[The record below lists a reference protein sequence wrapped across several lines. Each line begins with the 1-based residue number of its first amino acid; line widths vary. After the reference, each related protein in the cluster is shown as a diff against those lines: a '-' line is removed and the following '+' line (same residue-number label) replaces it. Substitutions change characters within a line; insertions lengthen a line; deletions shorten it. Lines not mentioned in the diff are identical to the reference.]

1 MNASHVAM
9 GSSLRNASSA
19 ERETRR
25 CFLER
30 GVSRGRLAYF
40 PQMTDGRSE
49 KPTLVRAYQWTP
61 RALCLPLLIT
71 HATWGATKD
80 RVEAYPV
87 SARLRIPLTAPC
99 WPISRWLGCLLS
111 AGTRRVYLYRPSAPT
126 KRVVSGARSPSPR
139 KLSSSLYSG
148 GRNRWFAGSCVC
160 TAITR

>member
-1 MNASHVAM
+1 MRVKTWGKVGVIVLRGRGCVSRLFQNCYEIRTESTEMNASHVAM

-25 CFLER
+25 RFLER
-30 GVSRGRLAYF
+30 GVSRGRLSYF

-49 KPTLVRAYQWTP
+49 KPTLVRAHQWTP

-87 SARLRIPLTAPC
+87 SACLRIPLTAPGG
-99 WPISRWLGCLLS
+99 PISRW
-111 AGTRRVYLYRPSAPT
+111 ARVPS
-126 KRVVSGARSPSPR
+126 VG
-139 KLSSSLYSG
+139 
-148 GRNRWFAGSCVC
+148 
-160 TAITR
+160 